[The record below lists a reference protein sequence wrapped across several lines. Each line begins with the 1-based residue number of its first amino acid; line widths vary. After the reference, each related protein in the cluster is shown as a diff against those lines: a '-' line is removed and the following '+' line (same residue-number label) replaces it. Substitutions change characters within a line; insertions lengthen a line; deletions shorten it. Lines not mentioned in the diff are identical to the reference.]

1 MPTEP
6 DPITLSEIARRATE
20 IVDPNGADDDVVR
33 LFTQLEDDDTAIT
46 AVQNLEERLALAEE
60 GADIEGDNPAVAM
73 SVALILYLAH
83 RRDELEDDADEVL
96 RLAARSEWKGQPPAA
111 VQNWL
116 EERGVTV

>member
-6 DPITLSEIARRATE
+6 DPITLSEVARRATE
-20 IVDPNGADDDVVR
+20 IVDPRGTDDDVIH
-33 LFTQLEDDDTAIT
+33 LYTQLEDDDRPIT
-46 AVQNLEERLALAEE
+46 SVQGLEERLALAEE
-60 GADIEGDNPAVAM
+60 GLEADGDNPAVNMA
-73 SVALILYLAH
+73 VALILYLAH
-83 RRDELEDDADEVL
+83 RRDELDDDADEVL

>member
-20 IVDPNGADDDVVR
+20 IVDPNGADDDVIR
-33 LFTQLEDDDTAIT
+33 LYTQLEDDDRPIT
-46 AVQNLEERLALAEE
+46 AVQNLEERLATAEG

-73 SVALILYLAH
+73 SVALVLYLAH
-83 RRDELEDDADEVL
+83 KRDELEDDPEDVL

>member
-20 IVDPNGADDDVVR
+20 IVDPTGVEDDVVH
-33 LFTQLEDDDTAIT
+33 LFTQLEDDDRPIT
-46 AVQNLEERLALAEE
+46 TVQDLEGRLALATDGLTD
-60 GADIEGDNPAVAM
+60 GADNPAVD
-73 SVALILYLAH
+73 VAVATILYLAH
-83 RRDELEDDADEVL
+83 RRDELEDDAETVL
-96 RLAARSEWKGQPPAA
+96 RLTARAEWDGKPPPA

>member
-20 IVDPNGADDDVVR
+20 IVDPNGADDDVIR
-33 LFTQLEDDDTAIT
+33 LYTQLEDDDRPIT
-46 AVQNLEERLALAEE
+46 AVQNLEERLATAEE

-73 SVALILYLAH
+73 SVALVLYLAH
-83 RRDELEDDADEVL
+83 KRDELEDDPEDVL

>member
-33 LFTQLEDDDTAIT
+33 LFTQFEDDDAPIT
-46 AVQNLEERLALAEE
+46 AVQNLEERLAHAEE
-60 GADIEGDNPAVAM
+60 GADIEGDNPGVAM
-73 SVALILYLAH
+73 SIALMLYLAH
-83 RRDELEDDADEVL
+83 RRDELEDDPEDVL
-96 RLAARSEWKGQPPAA
+96 RLAARSEWKGQPPLS

-116 EERGVTV
+116 VERGVTV

>member
-20 IVDPNGADDDVVR
+20 IVDPNGADDDVIH
-33 LFTQLEDDDTAIT
+33 FYTQLEDDDRPIT
-46 AVQNLEERLALAEE
+46 TVQNLEERLALAQE
-60 GADIEGDNPAVAM
+60 GLDDDAENPAVD
-73 SVALILYLAH
+73 VAVATILDLAH
-83 RRDELEDDADEVL
+83 RRDELEDDPEDVL
-96 RLAARSEWKGQPPAA
+96 RLTARAEWKGHPPAA

>member
-20 IVDPNGADDDVVR
+20 IVDPNGADDGIVH
-33 LFTQLEDDDTAIT
+33 LFTQLEDDDRPIT
-46 AVQNLEERLALAEE
+46 SVQNLEERLALAQE
-60 GADIEGDNPAVAM
+60 GLADDADNPTIDMAVAT
-73 SVALILYLAH
+73 IIYLAH
-83 RRDELEDDADEVL
+83 RRDELEDDPDDVL
-96 RLAARSEWKGQPPAA
+96 RLAARSEWQGKPPAA

>member
-20 IVDPNGADDDVVR
+20 IVDPNGADDDVIH
-33 LFTQLEDDDTAIT
+33 FYTQLEDDDRPIT
-46 AVQNLEERLALAEE
+46 TVQNLEERLALAQE
-60 GADIEGDNPAVAM
+60 GLDDDAENPAVD
-73 SVALILYLAH
+73 VAVATILYLAH
-83 RRDELEDDADEVL
+83 RRDELEDDPEDVL
-96 RLAARSEWKGQPPAA
+96 RLTARAEWKGHPPAA

>member
-20 IVDPNGADDDVVR
+20 VVDPNGADDDVVR
-33 LFTQLEDDDTAIT
+33 LFTQLEDDDAPIT
-46 AVQNLEERLALAEE
+46 AVQNLEERLAHAEE

-73 SVALILYLAH
+73 AVALILYLAH
-83 RRDELEDDADEVL
+83 RRDELEDDADTIL
-96 RLAARSEWKGQPPAA
+96 RLAARAEWKGQPTTS
-111 VQNWL
+111 VLNWL

>member
-20 IVDPNGADDDVVR
+20 IVDPNGADDDVTH
-33 LFTQLEDDDTAIT
+33 FYTQLEDDDRPIT
-46 AVQNLEERLALAEE
+46 TVQNLEERLALAQE
-60 GADIEGDNPAVAM
+60 GLETDAENPAIDIAVAT
-73 SVALILYLAH
+73 VLYLAH
-83 RRDELEDDADEVL
+83 RRDELEDDPEDVL
-96 RLAARSEWKGQPPAA
+96 RLTARAEWKGHPPAA

>member
-20 IVDPNGADDDVVR
+20 IVDPNGADDEVIRVY
-33 LFTQLEDDDTAIT
+33 TQLEDDDRPIT
-46 AVQNLEERLALAEE
+46 TIQNLEERLAHAEE

-73 SVALILYLAH
+73 AIAVILYLAH
-83 RRDELEDDADEVL
+83 RRDELEDDADDVL
-96 RLAARSEWKGQPPAA
+96 RLAARSEWSGQPPAA

-116 EERGVTV
+116 DERGVAV